1 MSIPEPS
8 INFAT
13 ENAILLSFAEPRL
26 NPKAGSISADQLQM
40 RIIDLANTLR
50 QSPVAELLTDL
61 VPAPGSLLIVLNDGH
76 SARRVLKEAEQH
88 WGSQTNTQRK
98 SRQVEIPVYYGGEYG
113 PDLADV
119 ASHCGMSERDIINC
133 HSTACYT
140 VSALGF
146 MPGFAYLSGLDNRL
160 VIPRR
165 KTPRNRI
172 RAGSVAIGGTSTG
185 VYPADSPGGW
195 HIIGHTRLSLF
206 NPDSASPTY
215 LQPGDQV
222 CFIPQWDEGSALP

>member
-26 NPKAGSISADQLQM
+26 NRSESSLSAEQLQV
-40 RIIDLANTLR
+40 RIIGLANTLR
-50 QSPVAELLTDL
+50 QSQVAELLTDL

-88 WGSQTNTQRK
+88 WGNQSDTPHTA
-98 SRQVEIPVYYGGEYG
+98 RQVEIPVYYGGEHG
-113 PDLADV
+113 PDLATV
-119 ASHCGMSERDIINC
+119 ASHCGMSEQDIIKH
-133 HSTACYT
+133 HSAGCYT

-146 MPGFAYLSGLDNRL
+146 MPGFAYLSGMDSRL
-160 VIPRR
+160 ATPRR
-165 KTPRNRI
+165 RTPRNRI

-195 HIIGHTRLSLF
+195 HIIGHTRLRLF
-206 NPDSASPTY
+206 NPDSTPPTY

-222 CFIPQWDEGSALP
+222 RFVPQHNDSGDDS